1 MKRQS
6 SWRVALLLA
15 VGLVSAAFAQEAP
28 KAAPEAAKPALMDR
42 AATLAAAAE
51 VTKAKYPDA
60 DDVLVD
66 DFIFIRYE
74 ADGTSVTFD
83 ETWTKVLTD
92 KGRRDNERM
101 SLDFDEAF
109 SKVALDLLEVV
120 KPDGTAVP
128 VDIAAQS
135 RVATES
141 GQMNSNI
148 YDPNVKLLEVG
159 IPGLAVGDIVHYRA
173 IHTTFKARVQNTWSD
188 WTELEAPSPIRHFLY
203 EVSGPKELPLRS
215 IALKDEVPG
224 TVTFSKSEQDGRLLY
239 HWEVR
244 DVPRMYQE
252 PNMPPIYTC
261 VQRLLVSTIADWRD
275 ISKWYWQISLPHFTP
290 TDDMKATVAELT
302 HGLTDRRKKIEA
314 LFKFVSQKV
323 RYMGITLE
331 KEAPGYEPHD
341 VRITFDNKYGVCR
354 DKAALLVEMLRLAEI
369 EAFPVLIEVGP
380 KKDPDVPQPYFNHAI
395 VAAREPDGSYLLMD
409 PTDENTRE
417 LLPAYLSN
425 DSYLVAT
432 PEGETL
438 KTSPITPA
446 TENLMRIETTARL
459 NAAGDLAAESVL
471 HFDGI
476 NDSVYRD
483 HFSRMQPEE
492 RRVFFEGLVRRAATG
507 ARLSGFELTPAD
519 LMDTTAPLAAQL
531 RFEARGIPITNG
543 ETMLLP
549 LPGIGA
555 RVGMVNFILGGTGL
569 EKRKYPLVT
578 EIACGLQET
587 LTLQAEDIGETLALP
602 AYEPVENEAVS
613 FSESLARDGNALTRK
628 ETFLLKVVEFTP
640 AQYGTLKAA
649 LRTMEFDERQKAV
662 FAAAQPPADA
672 EILSDR
678 TEYALA
684 DARSWTETRTVR
696 MKVLTY
702 GGKKKNSELKLG
714 YNPAWEELT
723 VESATVTSPDGS
735 VKAAKKEEQNLM
747 DAEWA
752 GSAPRYPAAKTLVVS
767 LPGVEVGSVIEYKV
781 QRVCKDRPF
790 FAARVAFRGIDPVR
804 SRTLSVTVPADI
816 PLALQPHFEEAM
828 REQSQMVESAV
839 RHQWSATDQRAVKP
853 EILLPP
859 SWAYLPTVCLS
870 TGNWKTY
877 GAQVQVKLKEAAS
890 GQKEA
895 QRQAKALIQGA
906 ADDAA
911 RLTAIRNF
919 VAKQIRFAGPGLDE
933 LPLSA
938 VTPADRTLKES
949 YGNSADRAVLLHAML
964 RAAGFRPAFVLASG
978 VPVVANLAPPL
989 DGAPSPSDFSAVLV
1003 RVRLDGKDVYL
1014 NDTDEY
1020 AALGATAHDGCYGLG
1035 LDAGKLLTIKAR
1047 PGMRDRS
1054 DTDFD
1059 VTVQANGDAVIRK
1072 RTNYYGAG
1080 YAEARKRFAEML
1092 PEERRRYF
1100 MEAVAQISQAATA
1113 EGELETAFDSYPG
1126 VEQFTVRVP
1135 RYAVPSG
1142 GYLYFTMPASL
1153 QDLFGFRSETRDNP
1167 IFWSAPRRIAI
1178 RTTLTLPQEFAT
1190 LVLQPAEIE
1199 WKAPQSAGVVRV
1211 LATRREEAATAQA
1224 APSGGK
1230 GACCVIEQTMNLL
1243 PAMIPAMDYDELL
1256 HIQSLMNHPSARTVL
1271 ATAASGKE

>member
-1 MKRQS
+1 M
-6 SWRVALLLA
+6 
-15 VGLVSAAFAQEAP
+15 
-28 KAAPEAAKPALMDR
+28 
-42 AATLAAAAE
+42 
-51 VTKAKYPDA
+51 
-60 DDVLVD
+60 
-66 DFIFIRYE
+66 
-74 ADGTSVTFD
+74 
-83 ETWTKVLTD
+83 
-92 KGRRDNERM
+92 
-101 SLDFDEAF
+101 
-109 SKVALDLLEVV
+109 
-120 KPDGTAVP
+120 
-128 VDIAAQS
+128 
-135 RVATES
+135 
-141 GQMNSNI
+141 
-148 YDPNVKLLEVG
+148 
-159 IPGLAVGDIVHYRA
+159 
-173 IHTTFKARVQNTWSD
+173 
-188 WTELEAPSPIRHFLY
+188 RHFLY

-215 IALKDEVPG
+215 IALKDAVPG
-224 TVTFSKSEQDGRLLY
+224 TVTFSKSERDGRLIY
-239 HWEVR
+239 HWEAR
-244 DVPRMYQE
+244 DVPRMYAE
-252 PNMPPIYTC
+252 PSMPPVYTC
-261 VQRLLVSTIADWRD
+261 VQRLLVSTIADWRE
-275 ISKWYWQISLPHFTP
+275 ISKLVLADSACRTCTP
-290 TDDMKATVAELT
+290 TDAMKATVADLT
-302 HGLTDRRKKIEA
+302 QGLTDRRKKIEA

-380 KKDPDVPQPYFNHAI
+380 KKDADVPQPYFNHAI

-446 TENLMRIETTARL
+446 TENLMRIETTATL
-459 NAAGDLAAESVL
+459 NAAGDLTAESVL

-483 HFSRMQPEE
+483 YFSRLQPEE

-519 LMDTTAPLAAQL
+519 LMDTSSPLTVKL
-531 RFEARGIPITNG
+531 RFEARGLPITNG

-569 EKRKYPLVT
+569 EKRKYPLMT
-578 EIACGLQET
+578 EIACGLEET
-587 LTLQAEDIGETLALP
+587 LTLKAEDIGKTLAPP
-602 AYEPVENEAVS
+602 AYEPVENDAVS
-613 FSESLARDGNALTRK
+613 FSESLARDGNTLTRK

-640 AQYGTLKAA
+640 AQYLTLKDA
-649 LRTMEFDERQKAV
+649 LRTMERDERQKAV

-678 TEYALA
+678 TEYELA
-684 DARSWTETRTVR
+684 DAHSWTVTRTLR

-702 GGKKKNSELKLG
+702 GGKKKNSEVKLG

-723 VESATVTSPDGS
+723 LESATVTAPDGS
-735 VKAAKKEEQNLM
+735 VKSAQKEEQNLM

-781 QRVCKDRPF
+781 KRVCKDRPF
-790 FAARVAFRGIDPVR
+790 FAARVAFRGVDPIQ
-804 SRTLSVTVPADI
+804 SRTLSVTVPADL
-816 PLALQPHFEEAM
+816 PLAVQPHFADALH
-828 REQSQMVESAV
+828 EQSETLENAV
-839 RHQWSATDQRAVKP
+839 RREWSAADQRSVKP

-877 GAQVQVKLKEAAS
+877 GAQVEAKLKEAAS

-919 VAKQIRFAGPGLDE
+919 VAKQIRYAGPGLDE

-949 YGNSADRAVLLHAML
+949 YGNSADRAVLAPRPAAGRRLPAGVRPRLRRAGRRQPGAAARRRAEPVGLRRRARARAARRQGGVPERHRRVRRARRHRARRLL
-964 RAAGFRPAFVLASG
+964 RARHGR
-978 VPVVANLAPPL
+978 
-989 DGAPSPSDFSAVLV
+989 
-1003 RVRLDGKDVYL
+1003 R
-1014 NDTDEY
+1014 E
-1020 AALGATAHDGCYGLG
+1020 ALHHQGPAHD
-1035 LDAGKLLTIKAR
+1035 AR
-1047 PGMRDRS
+1047 PQRHGLRRDR
-1054 DTDFD
+1054 
-1059 VTVQANGDAVIRK
+1059 
-1072 RTNYYGAG
+1072 AG
-1080 YAEARKRFAEML
+1080 Q
-1092 PEERRRYF
+1092 RRRRHP
-1100 MEAVAQISQAATA
+1100 QA
-1113 EGELETAFDSYPG
+1113 
-1126 VEQFTVRVP
+1126 
-1135 RYAVPSG
+1135 
-1142 GYLYFTMPASL
+1142 
-1153 QDLFGFRSETRDNP
+1153 
-1167 IFWSAPRRIAI
+1167 
-1178 RTTLTLPQEFAT
+1178 
-1190 LVLQPAEIE
+1190 
-1199 WKAPQSAGVVRV
+1199 
-1211 LATRREEAATAQA
+1211 
-1224 APSGGK
+1224 
-1230 GACCVIEQTMNLL
+1230 
-1243 PAMIPAMDYDELL
+1243 DELL
-1256 HIQSLMNHPSARTVL
+1256 RLRLCRRAQAVRRDGPRGAPPVLHGSRRADFPGRDRRGRSGDVVRFVSRRRAIHRPRPGLRRPQRRLSFLHVARQPAGPFRLPVGDARQPDLLAGPAAGRHPHHAHAAAGIRHAGLAAGRNRVEGPGKRRSGPRPVVPEKRGRGGGRERRALRDRADHELIAGHDSGDGLRGPAPHPEPDEPPERAHGAGDGGRRGIDQPAGGFLCFVAEIGVL
-1271 ATAASGKE
+1271 FPQGSMTAISRVVVPSYTFRWAVFSCVNWYANLRN